1 MEAGMR
7 EQLKEVELVANN
19 SEKPTF
25 DNTIVALERTGRLLD
40 RAERTFSNLN
50 ACNTN
55 PTLQK
60 IDKEIAP
67 KLAAHHD
74 EIFLNPKLFARVQ
87 QLYDNRDNLGLDP
100 ESAYL
105 LERYYK
111 DFVRAGAKLSDAD
124 KEKLKKIN
132 TELATLQTKFE
143 QNVLKEKNASSV
155 VVDRREDLAG
165 LSDNEIAAAAAA
177 AKAESKE
184 GKFVIRLQNTT
195 GQPSL
200 TSLQHRPLRERIM
213 QASL

>member
-1 MEAGMR
+1 AIETGMR
-7 EQLKEVELVANN
+7 EQLKEVEPIANN

-40 RAERTFSNLN
+40 RAQRTFSNLN

-60 IDKEIAP
+60 IDKEMAP
-67 KLAAHHD
+67 KLAAHRD

-87 QLYDNRDNLGLDP
+87 ELYSNRDNLGLDP

-111 DFVRAGAKLSDAD
+111 DFVRAGARLSDTD

-132 TELATLQTKFE
+132 TELATLQTQFE

-155 VVDRREDLAG
+155 VVDRKEDLAG

-177 AKAESKE
+177 AKDDHKE
-184 GKFVIRLQNTT
+184 GKFVLRLLNTT
-195 GQPSL
+195 GQPAL
-200 TSLQHRPLRERIM
+200 ASLQNRALRER
-213 QASL
+213 L